1 MPKYKYFQDEKT
13 VVWQRHAFTVTAES
27 EAKADRIIHE
37 NELNQ
42 TCVTNID
49 DSRIIFEN
57 TEKLFETQNRIE
69 PDENGGQHTL
79 EVLTADKRRSVCTN
93 ADDRLSEGSAPA
105 RTEPVERKTLSP
117 QEQIKSITDKL
128 IANLCHITERP
139 DDWLPH
145 TVYVEEEGED
155 ANSFGMPV
163 YTMYKLEDYKAD
175 GSCTLYNP
183 QTGERRS
190 GHLYEISIDWLV
202 TVWNR
207 YLELCAEQELW
218 REQAIHLLEQETDA
232 PLPYILEFV
241 REHWQNLASD
251 EENIASFRQ
260 WTGMDKSTADRGQ
273 AAPEKRLMAFAWPCQ
288 LMDRNVTDRQILA
301 MHEQG
306 SSRSI
311 YDPDDKALYEV
322 LCMTPDEL
330 AAEINDNDCAFGQYY
345 IRFIEIE

>member
-13 VVWQRHAFTVTAES
+13 MVWQRHAFTVTAES
-27 EAKADRIIHE
+27 EAEADRIIRE

-42 TCVTNID
+42 ECVTDVD
-49 DSRIIFEN
+49 DDRIVFEN
-57 TEKLFETQNRIE
+57 TETLFETQSRIE
-69 PDENGGQHTL
+69 PDENGGRHTL

-93 ADDRLSEGSAPA
+93 ADDRLSEGSKHPCKAPA
-105 RTEPVERKTLSP
+105 ERETLSP
-117 QEQIKSITDKL
+117 QEQVKSITDKL
-128 IANLCHITERP
+128 IADLCRITERP

-145 TVYVEEEGED
+145 TVYVEEEAED
-155 ANSFGMPV
+155 ASCFGMPV

-183 QTGERRS
+183 QTDERRG
-190 GHLYEISIDWLV
+190 GHLYEINIDWLI
-202 TVWNR
+202 TVWHR
-207 YLELCAEQELW
+207 YRELCVEQGLW

-232 PLPYILEFV
+232 SLSDILEFV
-241 REHWQNLASD
+241 GEHWQNLASD

-260 WTGMDKSTADRGQ
+260 WAGKRTAGCEQ
-273 AAPEKRLMAFAWPCQ
+273 AAPEKRLMAFTWPCQ
-288 LMDRNVTDRQILA
+288 LMDRNVTDRQILG

-306 SSRSI
+306 PSRSI
-311 YDPDDKALYEV
+311 DDPDDEAFYDI

-345 IRFIEIE
+345 VRFIEIEL